1 MDTENSR
8 RKFLKRSVA
17 AGMAT
22 AVGGITLA
30 GCCKQSCLEHKS
42 TAKSDMDFSRIAYCC
57 IDCDTCPLYKATI
70 NEDNEAKMKVA
81 KEWGEDKKPNF
92 KLEDFY
98 CYGCKDERSRG
109 MPGRGCTVRKCAVKK
124 GFATCAQ
131 CADFEEC
138 DEEFWEG
145 LPQIRDKVRRI
156 KKELGLT

>member
-1 MDTENSR
+1 
-8 RKFLKRSVA
+8 
-17 AGMAT
+17 MAT
-22 AVGGITLA
+22 AVGSIALA
-30 GCCKQSCLEHKS
+30 GCCKKSCLEHKS
-42 TAKSDMDFSRIAYCC
+42 TVKSDMDFSRIAYCC

-81 KEWGEDKKPNF
+81 KEWGEAEKPNF
-92 KLEDFY
+92 KLENFY
-98 CYGCKDERSRG
+98 CYGCKDERSCG

-138 DEEFWEG
+138 EEKLWQSF
-145 LPQIRDKVRRI
+145 PQIRDKVRRF